1 LKSKYDDQNISIYD
15 FAGLL
20 SIVDEDLTSDYL
32 QDHFNRDT
40 Y

>member
-20 SIVDEDLTSDYL
+20 SIIDDNLTE
-32 QDHFNRDT
+32 
-40 Y
+40 